1 MVLPARNRFSNK
13 FLFQDGNLE
22 IGMSSAIGAVLL
34 TVSLTTGVVGE
45 ADKSVLPR
53 PILEAGLK
61 KAHCTMP
68 PRQAE
73 IIGTEKLSDYLRIV
87 EVSCWKTS
95 TNDGS
100 ILFAVPV
107 GQPQL
112 AQLLTVDRW
121 HDGKVKAGFSI
132 AAPGYEAT
140 TRTLSS
146 TYKADAD
153 GDCGTIQEMK
163 WTGWHFQ
170 LLNVWRKDQ
179 CDGQPFEWDSRERW
193 QVFPQQ
199 GAQSEPEVPSSGGG
213 REQAAR

>member
-1 MVLPARNRFSNK
+1 MVLPAWNRFSNK
-13 FLFQDGNLE
+13 FLFQAGSLE

-34 TVSLTTGVVGE
+34 TVSLTTGVAGE
-45 ADKSVLPR
+45 ADKSVLLR

-61 KAHCTMP
+61 KAHCTLP
-68 PRQAE
+68 PRKAE
-73 IIGTEKLSDYLRIV
+73 IVGTEKLSNALRIV

-121 HDGKVKAGFSI
+121 RDGNVQPGFSI
-132 AAPGYEAT
+132 ASPGYEAK
-140 TRTLSS
+140 TRTVSS
-146 TYKADAD
+146 TYKANAD

-170 LLNVWRKDQ
+170 LLNVWRKDK
-179 CDGQPFEWDSRERW
+179 CDGQPFEWDSRDRW

-199 GAQSEPEVPSSGGG
+199 GLKPDPPVPGSGGG

>member
-1 MVLPARNRFSNK
+1 MVLPAWNRFSNK
-13 FLFQDGNLE
+13 FLFQAGSLE

-34 TVSLTTGVVGE
+34 TVSLTTGVAGE
-45 ADKSVLPR
+45 ADKSVLLR

-61 KAHCTMP
+61 KAHCTLP
-68 PRQAE
+68 PRKAE
-73 IIGTEKLSDYLRIV
+73 IVGTEKLSNALRIV

-121 HDGKVKAGFSI
+121 RDGNVQPGFSI
-132 AAPGYEAT
+132 ASPGYEAK
-140 TRTLSS
+140 TRTVSS
-146 TYKADAD
+146 TYKANAD

-170 LLNVWRKDQ
+170 LLNVWRKDK
-179 CDGQPFEWDSRERW
+179 CDGQPFEWDSRDRW

-199 GAQSEPEVPSSGGG
+199 GLKPDPPVPGSGGG
-213 REQAAR
+213 HEQAAR

>member
-1 MVLPARNRFSNK
+1 MVLPAWNRFSNK
-13 FLFQDGNLE
+13 FLFQDRSLE

-34 TVSLTTGVVGE
+34 TVSLTAGVAGE
-45 ADKSVLPR
+45 ADKLVLPR

-61 KAHCTMP
+61 KAQCTMP
-68 PRQAE
+68 PRRAE
-73 IIGTEKLSDYLRIV
+73 IIGIEELSNYLQIV

-121 HDGKVKAGFSI
+121 RDGKVKPGFSV
-132 AAPGYEAT
+132 AAPGYEAK

-153 GDCGTIQEMK
+153 GDCGTIQEME

-170 LLNVWRKDQ
+170 LLNVWRKDK

-199 GAQSEPEVPSSGGG
+199 GAKRDPQVPGSGGG
-213 REQAAR
+213 REQASR

>member
-13 FLFQDGNLE
+13 FLFQDGSLE

-34 TVSLTTGVVGE
+34 TISLTTGVGG
-45 ADKSVLPR
+45 ADRSVLPR
-53 PILEAGLK
+53 PVLEAGLK
-61 KAHCTMP
+61 KAHCTVP

-73 IIGTEKLSDYLRIV
+73 IVGTEKLSSTLRIV

-107 GQPQL
+107 GHPQL
-112 AQLLTVDRW
+112 AQLVTVDRW
-121 HDGKVKAGFSI
+121 RDGKVQPGFSV
-132 AAPGYEAT
+132 ASPGYEPK

-146 TYKADAD
+146 TYKANAD

-163 WTGWHFQ
+163 WTGWHFR
-170 LLNVWRKDQ
+170 LLKVWSKGR
-179 CDGQPFEWDSRERW
+179 CDGEPFEWDSREKW
-193 QVFPQQ
+193 QVFPQR
-199 GAQSEPEVPSSGGG
+199 GLERDPEGSALE
-213 REQAAR
+213 RDHAATDD

>member
-1 MVLPARNRFSNK
+1 MVLPAWNRFSNK
-13 FLFQDGNLE
+13 FLFQDGSLE
-22 IGMSSAIGAVLL
+22 IGMSSAIGAMLL
-34 TVSLTTGVVGE
+34 TVSLTAGVGD

-61 KAHCTMP
+61 KAHCTLP
-68 PRQAE
+68 PRKAE
-73 IIGTEKLSDYLRIV
+73 IIGTERLSNHLRIV

-107 GQPQL
+107 ERKEL
-112 AQLLTVDRW
+112 AQLVTVDHW
-121 HDGKVKAGFSI
+121 HNGKVVSGYSVAS
-132 AAPGYEAT
+132 PGYEAK

-146 TYKADAD
+146 TYKADAA
-153 GDCGTIQEMK
+153 GDCGTIQEME

-170 LLNVWRKDQ
+170 LLNVWRKDK
-179 CDGQPFEWDSRERW
+179 CDGQPFEWDSRDRW

-199 GAQSEPEVPSSGGG
+199 AAKPDPDEPVSHDTTV
-213 REQAAR
+213 QAAR

>member
-1 MVLPARNRFSNK
+1 LHPAAPEGRDR
-13 FLFQDGNLE
+13 
-22 IGMSSAIGAVLL
+22 
-34 TVSLTTGVVGE
+34 
-45 ADKSVLPR
+45 R
-53 PILEAGLK
+53 P
-61 KAHCTMP
+61 
-68 PRQAE
+68 
-73 IIGTEKLSDYLRIV
+73 EKLSNALRIV

-121 HDGKVKAGFSI
+121 RDGKVQPGFSI
-132 AAPGYEAT
+132 ASPGYEAK
-140 TRTLSS
+140 TRTVSS
-146 TYKADAD
+146 TYKANAD

-170 LLNVWRKDQ
+170 LLNVWRKDK
-179 CDGQPFEWDSRERW
+179 CDGQPFEWDSRDRW

-199 GAQSEPEVPSSGGG
+199 GLKPDPPVPGSGGG

>member
-1 MVLPARNRFSNK
+1 
-13 FLFQDGNLE
+13 
-22 IGMSSAIGAVLL
+22 MSSAIGAVLL
-34 TVSLTTGVVGE
+34 TVSLTAGVAGE

-61 KAHCTMP
+61 KAQCTIP

-73 IIGTEKLSDYLRIV
+73 IIGTEKLSDHLRIV

-121 HDGKVKAGFSI
+121 RDGKVTPGFSV
-132 AAPGYEAT
+132 AAPGYEAK

-146 TYKADAD
+146 TYKANAD

-170 LLNVWRKDQ
+170 LLNVWRKDK
-179 CDGQPFEWDSRERW
+179 CDGQPFEWDGRERW

-199 GAQSEPEVPSSGGG
+199 GVKPDPEVPGSGGG
-213 REQAAR
+213 REQASR

>member
-13 FLFQDGNLE
+13 FLFQDGSLE

-34 TVSLTTGVVGE
+34 TVSLTTGVAVE
-45 ADKSVLPR
+45 ADRSVLPR

-61 KAHCTMP
+61 KAQCSMP

-73 IIGTEKLSDYLRIV
+73 IVGTEKLSNYLRIV

-121 HDGKVKAGFSI
+121 RDGKVQPGYSI
-132 AAPGYEAT
+132 AAPGYEAK

-146 TYKADAD
+146 TYKADAA
-153 GDCGTIQEMK
+153 GDCGTIQEME
-163 WTGWHFQ
+163 WTGWHFR
-170 LLNVWRKDQ
+170 LLNVWRKNT

-199 GAQSEPEVPSSGGG
+199 AAKPDPELPGPGGS

>member
-1 MVLPARNRFSNK
+1 
-13 FLFQDGNLE
+13 
-22 IGMSSAIGAVLL
+22 MSSAIGAMLL
-34 TVSLTTGVVGE
+34 TVSLTTGVGG

-53 PILEAGLK
+53 PVLEAGLK
-61 KAHCTMP
+61 KAHCTLP

-73 IIGTEKLSDYLRIV
+73 IIGTEKLSSTLRIV

-112 AQLLTVDRW
+112 AQLVAVDRW
-121 HDGKVKAGFSI
+121 RDGKVQPGFSV
-132 AAPGYEAT
+132 ASPGYEAN

-146 TYKADAD
+146 TYKANAD

-163 WTGWHFQ
+163 WSGWHFE
-170 LLNVWRKDQ
+170 LLNVWRKDK
-179 CDGQPFEWDSRERW
+179 CDGQAFEWDGRERW

-199 GAQSEPEVPSSGGG
+199 GVRPGPAVPGSGG